1 MKRFVS
7 LILAVLMLVMFC
19 ACGKEPQTSNSSYTQ
34 IGNENSSQAVSSS
47 SDTTSSDASDVSSDA
62 SSDVSSDVLSDVSS
76 DTSSDTSSSDESSAE
91 TSDVSSSTSSQGSSY
106 SDNPAIPNLYRPS
119 TGAGY
124 GYVQE
129 SGYASAS
136 YFDDAVFVGDSVSL
150 KLSYYCASTAALG
163 NASFLTSGSLGSGNA
178 LWDISDESVHPSYQ
192 GVKTKIEDA
201 IADMGAKKVYIMLGM
216 NDIGLYGIEDT
227 LVNYQTLISL
237 ILQQSPDAQI
247 YIQSMTPMLATSNVM
262 GSGLNNDKIAE
273 YNERLLDLCEANNW
287 YFVDVASVMY
297 AEDGFLK
304 YEYCS
309 DPDSMGIHFTSAG
322 CVAWVDY
329 LFTHTA
335 Q

>member
-19 ACGKEPQTSNSSYTQ
+19 ACSKEPQTSSGYTQ

-47 SDTTSSDASDVSSDA
+47 ADAS
-62 SSDVSSDVLSDVSS
+62 SSDVSDVSSDVSS
-76 DTSSDTSSSDESSAE
+76 DTSSDTSSEVSSESSDVS
-91 TSDVSSSTSSQGSSY
+91 SDVSSSASSQSPSY

-119 TGAGY
+119 TGSGF

-150 KLSYYCASTAALG
+150 KLSYYCASSAALG
-163 NASFLTSGSLGSGNA
+163 NAKFLTSGSLGSGNA
-178 LWDISDESVHPSYQ
+178 LWDISDESVHPTYQ
-192 GVKTKIEDA
+192 GVKTKVEDA

-237 ILQQSPDAQI
+237 ILQQSPNAQI
-247 YIQSMTPMLATSNVM
+247 YVQSMTPMLASSNVM
-262 GSGLNNDKIAE
+262 GSGLNNDKIAQ
-273 YNERLLDLCEANNW
+273 YNSRLLDLCEANNW

-297 AEDGFLK
+297 ADDGFLK

-335 Q
+335 G